1 IRWFHLDSSILRAIE
16 NGYAVVRATSG
27 GVSATITPRGEA
39 TVRDHVAD
47 DLPATVVGDLATGDG
62 IPTVYARFGD
72 WPVVALALLAIVLAL
87 RSRPPSST
95 PS

>member
-1 IRWFHLDSSILRAIE
+1 
-16 NGYAVVRATSG
+16 
-27 GVSATITPRGEA
+27 
-39 TVRDHVAD
+39 VAD